1 MISINNLYHVV
12 SNNIKTN
19 NVNDIINNEL
29 KFYSSNRL
37 VNNPINDPL
46 GVTFYNI
53 LVQVIVGNYIMHV
66 YVRLQLVQH
75 KHKIQQ
81 LHIENKRTRI
91 DRPNHPIR

>member
-1 MISINNLYHVV
+1 MDHVV
-12 SNNIKTN
+12 INFIKSNE
-19 NVNDIINNEL
+19 VNDIINNEL
-29 KFYSSNRL
+29 EFDGSNLL

-46 GVTFYNI
+46 GVTFYNN

-81 LHIENKRTRI
+81 LHIEKKRTRI